1 MSRIYFDLCCFN
13 RPFDDQSQLVIRLQ
27 TEAKLAIQ
35 ESIQEG
41 LHSLVWSS
49 ILDLE
54 NSANPQ
60 PQRREAISAWFT
72 LAAIDIEAT
81 PAVEQTAESLT
92 RIGLKALDAL
102 HVASA
107 LEGKA
112 DYFLTTDR
120 AIMRKLKSE
129 HRIRVMDPI
138 DFIRE
143 LERDQDEV

>member
-1 MSRIYFDLCCFN
+1 MIKLYLDLCCFN
-13 RPFDDQSQLVIRLQ
+13 RPFEDQSQLIIRLQ

-35 ESIQEG
+35 EDIQNG
-41 LHSLVWSS
+41 LCSLVWSA

-54 NSANPQ
+54 NSANPD
-60 PQRREAISAWFT
+60 PQRREAIAAWFT
-72 LAAIDIEAT
+72 MAAIDIEAT
-81 PAVEQTAESLT
+81 SAVEQKAESVGK
-92 RIGLKALDAL
+92 IGLKAMDAL

-112 DYFLTTDR
+112 DFFLTTDR
-120 AIMRKLKSE
+120 TIVRKLKSD

-143 LERDQDEV
+143 LERDQDED